1 MACLLTRTQ
10 FFSSLLLFFLFASFS
25 EARDHVI
32 DWKTPSSESDSLNRW
47 AEKSRFRVGDSLVLK
62 YNGSGDS
69 VLQVTPGDYVTC
81 NTSSPIEKY
90 TGEINTVKL
99 ERSGPYYFVSGWKGH
114 CQKGQK
120 LMVVV
125 MSEKHRGMVFSP
137 APSPAE
143 IEGPAVAPA
152 PTSGAGGSSGGG
164 FLVLALGAL
173 LVVM

>member
-1 MACLLTRTQ
+1 MADFFTRTQ
-10 FFSSLLLFFLFASFS
+10 ISSLLLPFFLLASFS
-25 EARDHVI
+25 EARDHII
-32 DWKTPSSESDSLNRW
+32 DWKIPASESDSLNRW

-69 VLQVTPGDYVTC
+69 ILQVTPGDYVTC

-90 TGEINTVKL
+90 TGGINTVKL
-99 ERSGPYYFVSGWKGH
+99 ERSGPYYFVSGGKGH

-120 LMVVV
+120 LTVVV
-125 MSEKHRGMVFSP
+125 MSEKHRSMVFSP

-143 IEGPAVAPA
+143 VEGPAVAPG
-152 PTSGAGGSSGGG
+152 PTSGGGGSSGG
-164 FLVLALGAL
+164 FLVLALGVL